1 MNYEEDL
8 ALDASMIDVD
18 CLNQPEMVMK
28 YARIAADAEL
38 ELDNLK
44 ERLELI
50 KAELDNEIRTNPEKF
65 GISKITETVVTNT
78 VLMQTRYKKATAD
91 YLQAKHEARIVKGAT
106 EAVNHR
112 KTMLENLVKLH
123 GQSYFAGPSIPHDL
137 SNEWRKKQEQ
147 SNMDSRIGAKL
158 KRKER

>member
-18 CLNQPEMVMK
+18 CLDQPAMVMK
-28 YARIAADAEL
+28 YARIAADSDL
-38 ELDNLK
+38 EMDSAK
-44 ERLELI
+44 ERLELV
-50 KAELDNEIRTNPEKF
+50 KAELDKEIRTHPEKF
-65 GISKITETVVTNT
+65 KVEKITEPVVANT
-78 VLMQTRYKKATAD
+78 ILMQDEYKEAVAE

-123 GQSYFAGPSIPHDL
+123 GQQYFPGPSIPHDL
-137 SNEWRKKQEQ
+137 STEWRKKQEQ
-147 SNMDSRIGAKL
+147 STMILVSVLNL
-158 KRKER
+158 N